1 MAGSLFERLTLGA
14 PGAEMDEN
22 DSIRENL
29 GRVLGT
35 RRGAVQSLPDYGLP
49 DLNDLSMSRS
59 ELQTALCGAI
69 EQLVALYEPRLRA
82 PRVAA
87 LPQSQKA
94 PFTMFFSIKAD
105 KIGRDGRLEPWNWSI
120 SVDGGKYENKA

>member
-14 PGAEMDEN
+14 AGADMDED
-22 DSIRENL
+22 DSIRKNL
-29 GRVLGT
+29 TRVLGT

-49 DLNDLSMSRS
+49 DLNDLTMSRS

-69 EQLVALYEPRLRA
+69 EQLVTLYEPRLRA

-87 LPQSQKA
+87 LPQSQDA

-105 KIGRDGRLEPWNWSI
+105 KIGRDGRLQPWKWNI
-120 SVDGGKYENKA
+120 SVDDGKYENKA

>member
-14 PGAEMDEN
+14 AGADMDED
-22 DSIRENL
+22 DSIRKNL
-29 GRVLGT
+29 TRVLGT

-49 DLNDLSMSRS
+49 DLNDLTMSRS

-69 EQLVALYEPRLRA
+69 EQLVTLYEPRLRA

-87 LPQSQKA
+87 LPQSQDA

-105 KIGRDGRLEPWNWSI
+105 KIGRDGRPSALEVEYI
-120 SVDGGKYENKA
+120 RG